1 MPDQVRHDGQSLGT
15 FLNYDTLCLAG
26 DQKGQINHESKKLY
40 RDSKPSYYSFTAYS
54 ETTHQAVT
62 SWIGLALS
70 TRAIRLGVCNA
81 AQISFLRCTFS
92 QKSAVLPNTLA
103 SIKAVSTVTDRLLL
117 QISLIVRR
125 LTPIAVAN

>member
-1 MPDQVRHDGQSLGT
+1 
-15 FLNYDTLCLAG
+15 
-26 DQKGQINHESKKLY
+26 
-40 RDSKPSYYSFTAYS
+40 
-54 ETTHQAVT
+54 VT

-117 QISLIVRR
+117 GNHKSLNYKIVCDKKN
-125 LTPIAVAN
+125 LMFDDK